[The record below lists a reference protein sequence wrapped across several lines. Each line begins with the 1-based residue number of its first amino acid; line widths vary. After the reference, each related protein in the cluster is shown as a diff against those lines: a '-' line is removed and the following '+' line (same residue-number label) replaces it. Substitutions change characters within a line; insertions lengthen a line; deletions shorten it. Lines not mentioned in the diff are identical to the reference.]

1 MIISLPPR
9 HGKSRTASLFV
20 EWVLGNDNRQKIMTG
35 SYNELLSTTFAK
47 SVRNSILEE
56 KADTSK
62 IVYSDIFL
70 IIKIK
75 YGILH

>member
-62 IVYSDIFL
+62 IAYSDIFL

-75 YGILH
+75 YVILH